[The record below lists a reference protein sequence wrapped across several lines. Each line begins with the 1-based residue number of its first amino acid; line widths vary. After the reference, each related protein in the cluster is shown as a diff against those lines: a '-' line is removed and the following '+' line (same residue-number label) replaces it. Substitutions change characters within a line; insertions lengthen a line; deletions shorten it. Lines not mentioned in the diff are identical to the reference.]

1 MALTSAAISDAFL
14 AACNAE
20 LDALKPGNV
29 HRHQGGHH
37 MTVATFEAA
46 AEAAAPHIGNAS
58 LSVGAR
64 ILKATDASVDATGV
78 NTNLGIVLLCAP
90 LAKAAGE
97 TDLEIGL
104 RRRLAMIL
112 ADTTVADARDA
123 FAAIRRANP
132 AGLGNVDNGDVSNDG
147 PNDMTLTAAMMLAAD
162 RDRIARAYVTAFE
175 DVFDVALPV
184 YHQALTDTE
193 AALGPSAE
201 ARNWAVTTL
210 HMRLLSEF
218 HDSHLLRKFGA
229 EIAEKVRAEAHHVAA
244 ACGPFAAPQY
254 SASLL
259 AFDRRLKD
267 AGLNPG
273 TTADFVV
280 ATVFTS
286 QISRRKGP

>member
-1 MALTSAAISDAFL
+1 MALNPAAISDAFL
-14 AACNAE
+14 TACNAE

-37 MTVATFEAA
+37 MTVAAFEAA
-46 AEAAAPHIGNAS
+46 AAAAVPHIADPT
-58 LSVGAR
+58 LSVGER

-78 NTNLGIVLLCAP
+78 NTNLGILLLCAP

-97 TDLEIGL
+97 TDLGTGL
-104 RRRLAMIL
+104 RRRLASIL
-112 ADTTVADARDA
+112 AETTVADARDA

-132 AGLGNVDNGDVSNDG
+132 AGLGEVDAGDVSREG
-147 PNDMTLTAAMMLAAD
+147 PDDLTLIAAMMLAAD

-175 DVFDVALPV
+175 DVFDFALPV
-184 YHQALTDTE
+184 YRQALADTE
-193 AALGPSAE
+193 AALGAGGD
-201 ARNWAVTTL
+201 ARHWAVTTL

-229 EIAEKVRAEAHHVAA
+229 ETAEVVRTEAQRVAA

-254 SASLL
+254 NDQLL

-267 AGLNPG
+267 ARLNPG

-280 ATVFTS
+280 ATVFAS
-286 QISRRKGP
+286 QISRRKGS